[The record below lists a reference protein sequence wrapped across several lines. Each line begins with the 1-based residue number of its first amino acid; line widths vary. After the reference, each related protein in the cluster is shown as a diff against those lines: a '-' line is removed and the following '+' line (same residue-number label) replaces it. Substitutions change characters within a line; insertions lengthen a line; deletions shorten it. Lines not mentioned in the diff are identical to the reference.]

1 MLQFLRSERYFVFE
15 LFIFIRA
22 LQSTVSGIALTVLV
36 QDKICLNGY
45 NQSAD
50 FCRRISEH
58 SDEIIN
64 STSEYTRD
72 RIYADSTLFG
82 NYR

>member
-1 MLQFLRSERYFVFE
+1 MLQFLRSERYLVFE
-15 LFIFIRA
+15 AFIFIRA
-22 LQSTVSGIALTVLV
+22 LQSTVSGLALTVLV

-45 NQSAD
+45 HQSAD

-58 SDEIIN
+58 SNEIIN
-64 STSEYTRD
+64 STNEHIRD
-72 RIYADSTLFG
+72 HILADSTLFG